1 MINRMGL
8 SPAYTRRRMEM
19 ILIISSMV
27 VGLVIL
33 LAGMFSGKE
42 GVASG
47 LESPEVTV
55 QASAMPGQGWAPLMV
70 YFSAFGSHAEDAQI
84 VRYEW
89 DLDGNGQFDYDATA
103 QGGYANYLYSKPGD
117 YTITLRVTDDQGRFS
132 SDSIQVSVRLPAS
145 SSVDYWSVFD
155 DTRVQ
160 RIDILLLQADW
171 DQMWADI
178 ESKYQAKADAIIFDE
193 RLEDVGF
200 SMRGQFSMRVSGEKK
215 PWKIDLDAFIDGQE
229 YGNLRQLLL
238 INNIGDPSM
247 LREKLAYEMLA
258 FAGLPASHVAFVEL
272 WIDIIDDDK
281 SALYWGVYTL
291 VERVDNKYL
300 SNRFGRDSKGGNLY
314 KASHAQRGPMDLIYY
329 GENITDYPTQNG
341 SYAYGKMN
349 NEEENDYSDIVELCR
364 VVDSTQYANE
374 DELVQALESAINVDS
389 FIRYMAVITILDNW
403 DAYPNTGN
411 NYYLF
416 NNPVSGRF
424 EWIPWDMAWGENA
437 QASLFPTSG
446 TELIVRA
453 PLLDQVFGVED
464 YRSQYLAY
472 VDLLLR
478 YWFNPETISE
488 MAKLYYDLIAP
499 YWTQATGDK
508 AFYGNQ
514 PMFPIEVSENAWL
527 GLVNFAGNRNQFLRE
542 ALAKELQ
549 P

>member
-33 LAGMFSGKE
+33 TAGMFSGEE
-42 GVASG
+42 GAASG
-47 LESPEVTV
+47 LESPEVTA

-70 YFSAFGSHAEDAQI
+70 YYSAFGSHAQDAQI

-117 YTITLRVTDDQGRFS
+117 YTITLQVTDDQGRFS
-132 SDSIQVSVRLPAS
+132 SDSIQVSVRHPAS
-145 SSVDYWSVFD
+145 SSVDYWTVFD
-155 DTRVQ
+155 DTRV
-160 RIDILLLQADW
+160 RSIDILLQQADW
-171 DQMWADI
+171 DEMWADP
-178 ESKYQAKADAIIFDE
+178 EAKYQAMADAIIFDE
-193 RLEDVGF
+193 RMENVGF

-229 YGNLRQLLL
+229 YRNLRQLLL

-272 WIDIIDDDK
+272 WIDIIDDDEPIN
-281 SALYWGVYTL
+281 YWGVYTL

-349 NEEENDYSDIVELCR
+349 NIEENDYSDIVALCR
-364 VVDSTQYANE
+364 IVDGTQYANE

-389 FIRYMAVITILDNW
+389 FLRYLAVITILDNW

-416 NNPVSGRF
+416 NNLLSKRY

-446 TELIVRA
+446 SELIQRA
-453 PLLDQVFGVED
+453 PLLDQVFGVEG

-478 YWFNPETISE
+478 YWFNTENISE
-488 MAKLYYDLIAP
+488 QAERYYDLIAP
-499 YWTQATGDK
+499 YWIKATGDK
-508 AFYGNQ
+508 AFFGNQ
-514 PMFPIEVSENAWL
+514 PMFPIEVSENSWVS
-527 GLVNFAGNRNQFLRE
+527 LVNFASNRNQFLRE
-542 ALAKELQ
+542 ALATEMQ